1 MKQSFVIVALLTV
14 LVASRSTSA
23 RQTDGAS
30 LTDRAAPNFSGT
42 YVDSVR
48 PASCAVALKISAG
61 RALALYVAHVRNKI
75 SLRVAP
81 SGAFRVV
88 PIEKRDSSP
97 RHSTRRNGLAR
108 WEGDALVVET
118 PGPAFPLWGDPQAA
132 VPGSR
137 LTESFA
143 RIANGG
149 LIYRAWYALPD
160 DEGPREPFE
169 IRLAKCGGRR
179 AF

>member
-48 PASCAVALKISAG
+48 PASCAVALKISGG
-61 RALALYVAHVRNKI
+61 RALALYVAHASNKI

-81 SGAFRVV
+81 SGTFRVV
-88 PIEKRDSSP
+88 PIEKRDSAL

-108 WEGDALVVET
+108 WDGDALVVQT
-118 PGPAFPLWGDPQAA
+118 SAPSFPLFGHHGE
-132 VPGSR
+132 VHGGT

-143 RIANGG
+143 RTVDG
-149 LIYRAWYALPD
+149 LVYRASYVSVD
-160 DEGPREPFE
+160 DEGAQDPFE
-169 IRLAKCGGRR
+169 IRLAKCDGR
-179 AF
+179 ASF

>member
-1 MKQSFVIVALLTV
+1 MKQSFVIVVLLTV
-14 LVASRSTSA
+14 FVASKSTSA
-23 RQTDGAS
+23 RQADGAS
-30 LTDRAAPNFSGT
+30 LTDRSAPNFSGT

-88 PIEKRDSSP
+88 PIEKRDSAL

-108 WEGDALVVET
+108 WEGDALVVDT
-118 PGPAFPLWGDPQAA
+118 SAPSFPLLGHHGE
-132 VPGSR
+132 VHGGT

-143 RIANGG
+143 RTGDG
-149 LIYRAWYALPD
+149 LVYRAAYVSAD
-160 DEGPREPFE
+160 DEGPHAPFE
-169 IRLAKCGGRR
+169 IRLAKCDGR
-179 AF
+179 ASF

>member
-23 RQTDGAS
+23 RQADGAS

-61 RALALYVAHVRNKI
+61 RGLALYVAHVSNKI

-88 PIEKRDSSP
+88 PIEKRDSAL

-118 PGPAFPLWGDPQAA
+118 SAPSFPLWGRYHPE
-132 VPGSR
+132 VHGGT

-143 RIANGG
+143 RTVDG
-149 LIYRAWYALPD
+149 LVYRASYVPAD
-160 DEGPREPFE
+160 DEGPHEPLE
-169 IRLAKCGGRR
+169 MRLAKCDGR
-179 AF
+179 ASF